1 MTEKKHI
8 NSIAATLNQPFTH
21 AVVGR
26 VDEYCAYL
34 SRFAGTYKMHWHD
47 RDEMYLVLDGEI
59 FIEYD
64 DGRRVQLA
72 PRETIVVKAG
82 EAHRSGA
89 ARESLVLMFKACDL
103 FAE

>member
-1 MTEKKHI
+1 MSEKQRI
-8 NSIAATLNQPFTH
+8 TAIAATLSQPFTH
-21 AVVGR
+21 AVVGK
-26 VDEYCAYL
+26 VDDYCAYL
-34 SRFAGTYKMHWHD
+34 SRFAGTYRMHRHD

-64 DGRRVQLA
+64 DGRRVRLA
-72 PRETIVVKAG
+72 PRESIVVRAG

-89 ARESLVLMFKACDL
+89 SRESLVLMFKACDL